1 MKLPQLPA
9 LHFEWPDHVVEDWKR
24 ILADADKLEQKAGG
38 GDVFEAM
45 CKRLRTAVNLND
57 LTDLFKALDKRL
69 GARALTW
76 LWNNE
81 SDILKK
87 SCRVSVVNELLQA
100 QQPRLTRTTFL
111 QLCQLYF
118 QEFDQLKLLDENLF
132 ECIEAAIQAQVLK
145 MSPAPRT
152 GFTQD
157 PITSIQ
163 NNVDWLI
170 NLEGP
175 ARFAEKVRESGVEL
189 EGRFKDL
196 GLVGYDSGRYGE
208 ICRANYYI
216 NTLKGVELGQ
226 WDPVFDE
233 LLKPSVS
240 KAPFKDGK
248 RIGHAALEILIDRAG
263 AEITEAWQ
271 DFVIG
276 IAGDPRIHSSAHGY
290 QEWWKPLGDARIEKV
305 RGWLSREDLKLFL
318 QALEQYGVESGKAD
332 LKRMFPARKRFLEGL
347 YNQKLI
353 RNTRLMLGRSAEGVV
368 KRLLGNEIKTN
379 FATLEGQL
387 SDKAIIYLDCGDF
400 YLVEGSHSFRI
411 WVYLAPPG
419 KMVTSYDFSSF
430 SHGDLTHTTP
440 AQYQAMYQLPYE
452 AVTHNGPWQSKV
464 IDFLAEHGIEVDVES
479 LLTPVEYRGYLA
491 RYGVPVVKSTKV
503 QVPSP
508 SELPGHLEKRPP
520 RQAPERPV
528 SRSRNVFGQNRQNSA
543 ISQFLHRKVAASEA
557 RQSVVGSPERPREKQ
572 RGNIDHLSSQHKEVL
587 RYLANDPNTRARY
600 VATLLNIP
608 LKKLSAMFFGPLAP
622 YVRRKDD
629 ETWVIAP
636 EYRDKFK

>member
-1 MKLPQLPA
+1 MKLPQLPT
-9 LHFEWPDHVVEDWKR
+9 LHPEWPSHVEEDWTR
-24 ILADADKLEQKAGG
+24 ILVNADKLEQKAGG
-38 GDVFEAM
+38 GDVFDAM
-45 CKRLRTAVNLND
+45 CKRLRTAVNRSD
-57 LTDLFKALDKRL
+57 FTDVFKALDKRL

-76 LWNNE
+76 MWNNE
-81 SDILKK
+81 SDILKN
-87 SCRVSVVNELLQA
+87 SCRVSVINELLRA

-118 QEFDQLKLLDENLF
+118 HEFDQLKLLDERLF
-132 ECIEAAIQAQVLK
+132 DCVEATIQAQILK
-145 MSPAPRT
+145 MSPAQRAGST
-152 GFTQD
+152 RD
-157 PITSIQ
+157 PITAIQ
-163 NNVDWLI
+163 NNLDWLVSP
-170 NLEGP
+170 EGP
-175 ARFAEKVRESGVEL
+175 AKFAEKVRESGVEL
-189 EGRFKDL
+189 EERFKDL

-208 ICRANYYI
+208 ICRAHYYI
-216 NTLKGVELGQ
+216 NTLKDVKLGQ

-240 KAPFKDGK
+240 KAPFGKDR
-248 RIGHAALEILIDRAG
+248 RIGHVAMEILIDRAG
-263 AEITEAWQ
+263 AEVSEAWQ

-276 IAGDPRIHSSAHGY
+276 IAGDPRIHSSARSY
-290 QEWWKPLGDARIEKV
+290 QEWWRPLGDARIEKV

-353 RNTRLMLGRSAEGVV
+353 RNTRLMLGRSAEGIV

-387 SDKAIIYLDCGDF
+387 SDKAVIYLDCGDF

-440 AQYQAMYQLPYE
+440 AQYKAMYQLPYE

-464 IDFLAEHGIEVDVES
+464 IDFLAESGIEVNVES
-479 LLTPVEYRGYLA
+479 LLTPMEYRGHLA

-503 QVPSP
+503 QVPP
-508 SELPGHLEKRPP
+508 PNELPGQLEKRPP
-520 RQAPERPV
+520 RQMPGSPV
-528 SRSRNVFGQNRQNSA
+528 SRSSNVFGQSREDST

-557 RQSVVGSPERPREKQ
+557 RQSVVGSPERSSEGQ
-572 RGNIDHLSSQHKEVL
+572 SGNIGHLSSQHKEVL

-608 LKKLSAMFFGPLAP
+608 LKKLWAMFFGPLAP